1 LPNGPRA
8 TGVNAQLLV
17 SYEVKEN
24 LFLEASA
31 LIRNYKSGVAE
42 IANRNMSVFTAG
54 IRMNMFRREYDY

>member
-1 LPNGPRA
+1 
-8 TGVNAQLLV
+8 LLV

-24 LFLEASA
+24 LFLEAAA

-42 IANRNMSVFTAG
+42 IGNRNSSVFTAG